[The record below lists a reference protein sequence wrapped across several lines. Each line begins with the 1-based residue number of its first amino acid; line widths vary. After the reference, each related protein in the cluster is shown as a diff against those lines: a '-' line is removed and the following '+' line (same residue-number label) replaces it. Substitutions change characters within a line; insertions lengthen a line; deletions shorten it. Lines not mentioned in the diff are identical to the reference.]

1 MAAAER
7 TPDTGAGHFTRPEN
21 RPPVAGLAGFPSAL
35 QAGTGLYLAIGD
47 RGLRS
52 ADRVDFHF
60 AGTQMS
66 VGMALFKKKADPLSE
81 RSRALNS
88 EIAALEAQIKALD
101 SKLRDSPTRPR
112 LRSTARPHGSPMSAA
127 PATQR
132 EPVFEPVNH
141 HRLKAQPEPEAR
153 PAHFNELG
161 VRRLDWAGAW
171 RRLKNH

>member
-1 MAAAER
+1 
-7 TPDTGAGHFTRPEN
+7 
-21 RPPVAGLAGFPSAL
+21 
-35 QAGTGLYLAIGD
+35 
-47 RGLRS
+47 
-52 ADRVDFHF
+52 
-60 AGTQMS
+60 MS

-101 SKLRDSPTRPR
+101 SKLHDSPTRPR

-141 HRLKAQPEPEAR
+141 HRVKAQPEPEAT

-171 RRLKNH
+171 RRLKNHIHGPPANNPRLINYLAAGSIQGLRPMRYEKRVARNRVIGLTIILVVVLWGIAAFLWPHR